1 MTVKRYMWDDEL
13 YTLDK
18 LRKRFEGFE
27 FSHYDFDKYLEVNY
41 TTKQIFNMNDNDKDR
56 VRSEFLE
63 HEWEIFIDEEVIE
76 LEITITPQEESQ
88 AICSMCPYKIAMK
101 ERLKNEM

>member
-41 TTKQIFNMNDNDKDR
+41 TAKQIFNMNDNDKEE

-63 HEWEIFIDEEVIE
+63 HEWEIFLDEEVIE

-88 AICSMCPYKIAMK
+88 AICSVCPYKIAMK